1 MHKLKL
7 YANKNVAISGMHNL
21 KLYTDKNVV
30 ISGQH
35 SLEICTDKNV
45 AISGMQKIETRSDV
59 QAMDIKLGA
68 KSNQEEHFG
77 GSGEMEEN

>member
-7 YANKNVAISGMHNL
+7 YTDENVAISGMHKL

-35 SLEICTDKNV
+35 SLEIYTDKNV
-45 AISGMQKIETRSDV
+45 AISGMLKIGMRSDM
-59 QAMDIKLGA
+59 QAMDIKLGT
-68 KSNQEEHFG
+68 KPIQEECFG
-77 GSGEMEEN
+77 RSGEMEEN